1 MNNKEKIDFDTIN
14 NIDCI
19 TIFVNYSHKRVIKDF
34 RFKKQA
40 QGVGIATRTGEFL
53 EEWQGYVCFEAHS
66 PILRLTKIDNKQVD
80 IKIPL
85 LKFDFL
91 REVQLRY
98 KLPFAKVIVKIQSY
112 FT

>member
-1 MNNKEKIDFDTIN
+1 MEDVLMNNKEKIHFDIIN
-14 NIDCI
+14 NINCI

-40 QGVGIATRTGEFL
+40 QGVRVATRTSEFL
-53 EEWQGYVCFEAHS
+53 EEWQDYVC
-66 PILRLTKIDNKQVD
+66 IDNKQVD

-85 LKFDFL
+85 LKFDSL

-98 KLPFAKVIVKIQSY
+98 KLPFAQVIVKIQSY
-112 FT
+112 FG